1 MQIELG
7 VQVKDQVTGLT
18 GIAVARTCWLN
29 GCVRIT
35 VQPKVDKEGK
45 DVSTVCVDEF
55 QCTVSGGG
63 VSGALAAPVSPAAA
77 AGARAGDRPSPT
89 RQPDPT
95 P

>member
-35 VQPKVDKEGK
+35 IQPVIDKEGK
-45 DVSTVCVDEF
+45 DTPSICVDEI
-55 QCTVSGGG
+55 QCMVVGDG
-63 VSGALAAPVSPAAA
+63 VVGMLAAPTPAAA
-77 AGARAGDRPSPT
+77 AAPAGDRPSAT

-95 P
+95 R